1 MQKRNWA
8 GKQTQ
13 VSKDKLTR
21 KMCAWSSLTL
31 VNMSK
36 LFYPA
41 IALDTDANAD
51 DGPASPSSYS
61 PSNQSLVL
69 SPAPDF
75 ALDINADDHPKN
87 LTDLTRLRKS
97 VQRTSVQSISEHR
110 TCMTCIN
117 CNRFLIICRAL
128 FGNHWLH

>member
-1 MQKRNWA
+1 M
-8 GKQTQ
+8 Q
-13 VSKDKLTR
+13 VSKDKLMM

-41 IALDTDANAD
+41 IALDTNTNAD
-51 DGPASPSSYS
+51 NGPAS

-69 SPAPDF
+69 SPVPDF
-75 ALDINADDHPKN
+75 ALDINTDDLPKN

-97 VQRTSVQSISEHR
+97 VQHTSVQSISEH
-110 TCMTCIN
+110 
-117 CNRFLIICRAL
+117 
-128 FGNHWLH
+128 